1 MKTPEDDLTPEMKA
15 LALYSSATQNA
26 FVILAKCLMNNGAL
40 KPGQFPKALKDSFN
54 APDADWSRLDYHF
67 IQQLA
72 KMLDEAEIR
81 DRRDS

>member
-1 MKTPEDDLTPEMKA
+1 MKTPEDDLTPE
-15 LALYSSATQNA
+15 
-26 FVILAKCLMNNGAL
+26 
-40 KPGQFPKALKDSFN
+40 KDSFN